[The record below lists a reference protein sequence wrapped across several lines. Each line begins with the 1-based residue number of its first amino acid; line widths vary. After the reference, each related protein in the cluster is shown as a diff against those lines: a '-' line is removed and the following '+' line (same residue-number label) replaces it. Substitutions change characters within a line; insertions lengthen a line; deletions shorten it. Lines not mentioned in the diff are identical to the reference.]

1 MTKFCY
7 RTLANKLDLSL
18 SEKRVLFYCYCL
30 FSLRLRRPF
39 VESSYGHIT
48 SHDSLSTT
56 ILQDTLVGATPWS
69 AEEMLGGNLQR
80 VDISAHARTAHNGVP
95 PPPTHTQKLEG
106 GSVLNRPSC
115 PPDDP
120 IGQVTELN
128 WTSCFFFLLLSFSSW
143 SLFQFFH
150 RSFQRCWFEQTGRYV
165 YRDADR
171 QTDRKVNRKTVKQTD
186 MKASRQTRR
195 QPGTQNGRQKDS

>member
-1 MTKFCY
+1 MD
-7 RTLANKLDLSL
+7 NDSL
-18 SEKRVLFYCYCL
+18 STTIIPQSTLEGGE
-30 FSLRLRRPF
+30 RRGRKTKYWMD
-39 VESSYGHIT
+39 S
-48 SHDSLSTT
+48 DSLSTT

-128 WTSCFFFLLLSFSSW
+128 
-143 SLFQFFH
+143 
-150 RSFQRCWFEQTGRYV
+150 
-165 YRDADR
+165 
-171 QTDRKVNRKTVKQTD
+171 
-186 MKASRQTRR
+186 
-195 QPGTQNGRQKDS
+195 